1 MSGMLEGGLLASA
14 EKQAVTFSDSKT
26 WLQASRSTNPQS
38 RRAGNRPSNPI
49 ASAVLNTSVPRARRF
64 LKPFHDSSREA
75 VSSLSLGT
83 KYDDSDADLTLG
95 GSTGTLALF
104 LAWTNRK

>member
-26 WLQASRSTNPQS
+26 WLQAFRSANPQS

-49 ASAVLNTSVPRARRF
+49 ASAMLNTSPPLTRCFV
-64 LKPFHDSSREA
+64 KPCHESSREA

-83 KYDDSDADLTLG
+83 KYGESDADLTLG
-95 GSTGTLALF
+95 GSAGTLALF